1 MFAVVFEVHPRPDRW
16 EEYLGYAK
24 LLRPDLVQV
33 DGFLDN
39 VRYRSQRRPGWL
51 LSLSTWRDE
60 KALVRWRTFALHHE
74 VQGKG
79 RSGVFQDYRLR
90 VGQVTADN
98 QLPPGQALRDQR
110 LDETEAG
117 DAKTLSL
124 IEMTRPSELHE
135 NSTVA
140 EVAVHLG
147 LPAQTEGLVGWD
159 VFEAILTPGEL
170 LLLLAWRDDAAAEVG
185 ERDAP
190 VPPAARRRRVRVVR
204 DYGMFA
210 RHEAPQYFPGA
221 PQDPAPGANLPA
233 QG

>member
-1 MFAVVFEVHPRPDRW
+1 MFAVIFEVHPKPARW
-16 EEYLGYAK
+16 DDYLGYAK

-60 KALVRWRTFALHHE
+60 KALVRWRTLALHHE
-74 VQGKG
+74 VQEKG
-79 RSGVFQDYRLR
+79 RSEVFEDYRLR

-98 QLPPGQALRDQR
+98 RILPGQKLHDQR
-110 LDETEAG
+110 LDETETG

-124 IEMTRPSELHE
+124 IEMTRPPGLHE
-135 NSTVA
+135 NASSS
-140 EVAVHLG
+140 EVATHLG
-147 LPAQTEGLVGWD
+147 LPAQAEGLVGWD
-159 VFEAILTPGEL
+159 SFEAILTPGDL
-170 LLLLAWRDDAAAEVG
+170 LLLLAWRDETAAEAG

-190 VPPAARRRRVRVVR
+190 VPPEAHRRRVRVVR

-210 RHEAPQYFPGA
+210 RAEAPQYFPDR
-221 PQDPAPGANLPA
+221 PQPGGNLPA

>member
-1 MFAVVFEVHPRPDRW
+1 MFAVIFEVHPKAARVD
-16 EEYLGYAK
+16 EYLGYGR

-60 KALVRWRTFALHHE
+60 KALVRWRTVAAHHE
-74 VQGKG
+74 VQEKG
-79 RSGVFQDYRLR
+79 RSEIFEDYRLR

-98 QLPPGQALRDQR
+98 HIPPGQRLRDQR
-110 LDETEAG
+110 LDETETG
-117 DAKTLSL
+117 EAKTVSL
-124 IEMTRPSELHE
+124 IEMTRPASLPEDAPS
-135 NSTVA
+135 NAVA
-140 EVAVHLG
+140 AHLG
-147 LPAQTEGLVGWD
+147 LPAQVEGLVGWD
-159 VFEAILTPGEL
+159 VFEAILTPGDL
-170 LLLLAWRDDAAAEVG
+170 LLLLAWRDPTTAEAG

-190 VPPAARRRRVRVVR
+190 VPSAARRRRVRIVR

-210 RHEAPQYFPGA
+210 RHEAPQYFPDRQPSGGA
-221 PQDPAPGANLPA
+221 LPA